1 MKEKDFVLPDYP
13 IQDKAGEVGWKAP
26 SNIALIK
33 YWGKKGMQ
41 IPANPSLSFT
51 LDTSATTTKMAY
63 LPLPEQSASVSY
75 ELFFEGQPNQD
86 FRPKIDEFFSRISP
100 YLPFLKN
107 YHYRIDT
114 SNSFPHSSGI
124 ASSASGF
131 AALAACLMDLEKSM
145 NPTMD
150 DELFW
155 KKMSFLARLGSG
167 SACRSI
173 QGPLMHWGEHAQVD
187 HSSDLFAILYPYE
200 VHPVFHSYKDV
211 ILLIDKGEKVVS
223 SSAGHGLM
231 KGHLFAE
238 NRFRQANENLKSLK
252 KSLSSGDLDKF
263 IEVVESEAL
272 SLHAMMMTSIPYYLL
287 VKPNTV
293 AVIERVWDYRMQTGL
308 PLCFTLDAGANVHL
322 LFPEEHATAIN
333 QFIQDEL
340 ANFCMNGSTLK
351 DQVGKG
357 CQKIQLP

>member
-1 MKEKDFVLPDYP
+1 MEEKDFILPDYP
-13 IQDKAGEVGWKAP
+13 ILNNSGEVTWKAP

-51 LDTSATTTKMAY
+51 LDSSATTTKMAY
-63 LPLPEQSASVSY
+63 EPLPEASDSVSY
-75 ELFFEGQPNQD
+75 ELFFEGKLNQD
-86 FRPKIDEFFSRISP
+86 FRPKIDAFFSRISH
-100 YLPFLKN
+100 YLPFLHN

-131 AALAACLMDLEKSM
+131 AALAACLMDMEKTM
-145 NPTMD
+145 NPGMD
-150 DELFW
+150 DLFFW
-155 KKMSFLARLGSG
+155 RKMSFLARLGSG

-173 QGPLMHWGEHAQVD
+173 QGPLMHWGD
-187 HSSDLFAILYPYE
+187 HDKIDQSNDLFAILYPDE
-200 VHPVFHSYKDV
+200 VHPIFHSYKDV

-231 KGHLFAE
+231 KGHYFAE
-238 NRFRQANENLKSLK
+238 NRFKQAHDNLNILK
-252 KSLSSGDLDKF
+252 GCLSSGDLDKF
-263 IEVVESEAL
+263 MEIVESEAL

-293 AVIERVWDYRMQTGL
+293 AVIDQVWNYRKQTGL

-322 LFPEEHATAIN
+322 LFPKEHETAIN
-333 QFIQDEL
+333 KFIEDEL
-340 ANFCMNGSTLK
+340 SDYCMNGSMLK
-351 DQVGKG
+351 DQIGQG
-357 CQKIQLP
+357 CLKI